1 MHQTFEVINKRRKI
15 MKRLTVMMAAVLMLF
30 SAQLYSQP
38 DDAKQIQ
45 KFMGKLNLTDEQKK
59 DVEKIHFDAEKQ
71 TIAQKAK
78 VETARVELQQL
89 LKADTPDKSAIEK
102 KISDIA
108 DLKVQM
114 HIIKINS
121 WFAINKLLTPD
132 QQKTWK
138 KVLEHG
144 LALQRY
150 KMMKHMRDRHM
161 PTPHPD
167 APMPK

>member
-1 MHQTFEVINKRRKI
+1 
-15 MKRLTVMMAAVLMLF
+15 MKRLAVLMVAAVMIF
-30 SAQLYSQP
+30 GTQLYGQP
-38 DDAKQIQ
+38 NEAKQIK
-45 KFMGKLNLTDEQKK
+45 KFMEKLNLTDEQKK

-78 VETARVELQQL
+78 VETARVELRQL
-89 LKADTPDKSAIEK
+89 LKADAPEKSAIEK
-102 KISDIA
+102 KISEMA

-114 HIIKINS
+114 HMIKINS

-150 KMMKHMRDRHM
+150 KMMKHMRNRHM

>member
-1 MHQTFEVINKRRKI
+1 
-15 MKRLTVMMAAVLMLF
+15 MAAVFALF
-30 SAQLYSQP
+30 ITQLYSQP

-89 LKADTPDKSAIEK
+89 LKADAPDKSAIEK
-102 KISDIA
+102 KMNDIA
-108 DLKVQM
+108 DLEVQM
-114 HIIKINS
+114 HMIKINS

-144 LALQRY
+144 PALQRH
-150 KMMKHMRDRHM
+150 KMMEQKRNGHML
-161 PTPHPD
+161 TPHPD

>member
-1 MHQTFEVINKRRKI
+1 
-15 MKRLTVMMAAVLMLF
+15 MKRLTVMIAAVLMLF
-30 SAQLYSQP
+30 SAQLYSQL
-38 DDAKQIQ
+38 DDTKQIH

-78 VETARVELQQL
+78 VETARIELQQL
-89 LKADTPDKSAIEK
+89 LKADAPDKASIEK
-102 KISDIA
+102 KINDLA

-114 HIIKINS
+114 HMIKINS

-138 KVLEHG
+138 KVLEYG
-144 LALQRY
+144 PELQRH
-150 KMMKHMRDRHM
+150 KMMRQMRNRHM
-161 PTPHPD
+161 PSPHPD

>member
-1 MHQTFEVINKRRKI
+1 
-15 MKRLTVMMAAVLMLF
+15 MKRLAVVIATVLMLF
-30 SAQLYSQP
+30 GTQLLYSQP
-38 DDAKQIQ
+38 DNAKQIH

-78 VETARVELQQL
+78 EETARVELRQL
-89 LKADTPDKSAIEK
+89 LKADAPDKSAIEK
-102 KISDIA
+102 KMNDIA
-108 DLKVQM
+108 DLRVQM
-114 HIIKINS
+114 HMIKINS
-121 WFAINKLLTPD
+121 WFAVNKLLNPE

-138 KVLEHG
+138 KVLEYG
-144 LALQRY
+144 PALERH
-150 KMMKHMRDRHM
+150 KMMKQMKNKHM

>member
-1 MHQTFEVINKRRKI
+1 
-15 MKRLTVMMAAVLMLF
+15 MKRLIVMMAAVLMLF

-38 DDAKQIQ
+38 DDTKQIH

-78 VETARVELQQL
+78 VETAQIELQQL
-89 LKADTPDKSAIEK
+89 LKADTPDKTAIEK
-102 KISDIA
+102 KINDIA

-114 HIIKINS
+114 HMIKINS

-132 QQKTWK
+132 QQKVWK
-138 KVLEHG
+138 KVLED
-144 LALQRY
+144 ASDIRRQW
-150 KMMKHMRDRHM
+150 MMKRMDKGRQPSTWHEQQMS
-161 PTPHPD
+161 
-167 APMPK
+167 K